1 MRSALYAG
9 VVTHARHRAPLH
21 RLRYRLVQALF
32 DLEELPGLARRSRLF
47 SHNRPGLV
55 SFRDRDH
62 GDGSGDLTGWV
73 RGLLND
79 AGVAAEGRIALL
91 CMPRMLGYA
100 FNPLSVFFCHD
111 EAGRLRAILYQ
122 VNNTFGQRHSY
133 LLPVEAG
140 AGEAVRQACD
150 KAFHVSPFLPMDL
163 HYDFAVKPPGETTVV
178 KIVVS
183 DSEGLVLDAVFAGE
197 RRPFSD
203 GQLLAALLAYPLM
216 TLKVIAGIHWE
227 ALKLWSKGARYHPV
241 PPPPATSV
249 SRPSAAR

>member
-1 MRSALYAG
+1 MISALYAG

-32 DLEELPGLARRSRLF
+32 DLEELPELARRLTLF

-62 GDGSGDLTGWV
+62 GDGSGDLVGWV
-73 RGLLND
+73 RGLLKE
-79 AGVAAEGRIALL
+79 AGIAADGRIALF

-100 FNPLSVFFCHD
+100 FNPLSVYFCHD
-111 EAGRLRAILYQ
+111 GEGRLRALLYQ

-140 AGEAVRQACD
+140 EGETVRQTCD
-150 KAFHVSPFLPMDL
+150 KGFHVSPFLPMGL

-183 DSEGLVLDAVFAGE
+183 DPEGLVLDAVFAGE
-197 RRPFSD
+197 RRPLSD
-203 GQLLAALLAYPLM
+203 SQLLAALLAYPLM
-216 TLKVIAGIHWE
+216 TLKVIVGIHWE
-227 ALKLWSKGARYHPV
+227 ALKMWIKGARYHPV
-241 PPPPATSV
+241 PPAPATPV
-249 SRPSAAR
+249 SMP